1 MFNKSHILITGGS
14 GSFGTSMVRYL
25 LANYNPTRL
34 IIYSRDEAKQYE
46 MQRSIQHPSLRFFIG
61 DVRDLER
68 LKIAFR
74 GVNYVIH
81 AAALK
86 HVPAAEY
93 NPMECIKTNVL
104 GSNNV
109 IDAAIYAGVEKV
121 IALSTD
127 KAANPINLYGASK
140 LAADK
145 LFVAANMVSGTLPT
159 RFSIV
164 RYGNVVNSRGS
175 LIPLFR
181 KLISEGVSS
190 LPITD
195 MRMTRFWI
203 TLKEAVSFVDR
214 CFYRMQGGEVFV
226 PRCGS
231 SSIVEVA
238 RVMAP
243 HLDVHEVGLRPGEK
257 LHEVLCP
264 RDCALETLE
273 FDDHYVLTPSISLQ
287 EGISYL
293 ENRAGERGR
302 PVHVDFE
309 YSSLHNSHKL
319 SSEELVNI
327 LNSSN

>member
-1 MFNKSHILITGGS
+1 MFNNAHILITGGS
-14 GSFGTSMVRYL
+14 GSFGASMVRHI

-46 MQRSIQHPSLRFFIG
+46 MQRSIQHPSVRFFIG

-68 LKIAFR
+68 LKLAFR

-104 GSNNV
+104 GANNV
-109 IDAAIYAGVEKV
+109 IDAAIYAGVDKV

-145 LFVAANMVSGTLPT
+145 LFVAANMVSGPLPT

-164 RYGNVVNSRGS
+164 RYGNVLNSRGS

-181 KLISEGVSS
+181 KLISEGASS

-214 CFYRMQGGEVFV
+214 CFYRMQGGEIFV
-226 PRCGS
+226 PHCGS
-231 SSIVEVA
+231 SSVVDVA

-243 HLDVHEVGLRPGEK
+243 HLTVHEIGLRPGEK

-264 RDCALETLE
+264 RDCSPQILE

-287 EGISYL
+287 EGVTYS
-293 ENRAGERGR
+293 ENRVGERGR
-302 PVHVDFE
+302 SVEVDFE
-309 YSSLHNSHKL
+309 YNSLHNSHQL
-319 SSEELVNI
+319 CSDELVTI

>member
-1 MFNKSHILITGGS
+1 MFNNAHILITGGS
-14 GSFGTSMVRYL
+14 GSFGTSMVRYI

-34 IIYSRDEAKQYE
+34 IVYSRDEAKQYE
-46 MQRSIQHPSLRFFIG
+46 MQRSIQHPCLRFFIG

-68 LKIAFR
+68 LKIALR

-104 GSNNV
+104 GANNV

-145 LFVAANMVSGTLPT
+145 LFVAANMVSGSLPT

-175 LIPLFR
+175 LVPLFR
-181 KLISEGVSS
+181 KLIDEGATA

-195 MRMTRFWI
+195 KRMTRFWV

-214 CFYRMQGGEVFV
+214 SFRRMQGGEIFV
-226 PRCGS
+226 PRCAS
-231 SSIVEVA
+231 SRIVDVA
-238 RVMAP
+238 QAMAP
-243 HLDVHEVGLRPGEK
+243 HLPLQEIGLRPGEK

-273 FDDHYVLTPSISLQ
+273 FDDHYVITPSITLQ
-287 EGISYL
+287 EGIHYA
-293 ENRAGERGR
+293 ENKEGERGR
-302 PVHVDFE
+302 PVAEDFE
-309 YSSLHNSHKL
+309 YNSLRNSHQL
-319 SSEELVNI
+319 SLQELAVV
-327 LNSSN
+327 LESTT